1 MRSKALPDEAID
13 LKVPASLGYRSL
25 VIDAA
30 KRICQRLG
38 ERGQLDGDAFEHA
51 TVSALGEAF
60 NNIVQHSYADNSGGI
75 VTIHFRIYRE
85 ALEVELLDH
94 GIGFDIKAANIQYPG
109 VHESGM
115 GLFIMHSFMDE
126 VEHRKGQPNR
136 LRLKKF
142 LPEPA
147 R

>member
-1 MRSKALPDEAID
+1 MLSTLRDEAID
-13 LKVPASLGYRSL
+13 LRVPAALDYRPL
-25 VIDAA
+25 IIGATRCV
-30 KRICQRLG
+30 CQRLSD
-38 ERGQLDGDAFEHA
+38 RGQLGQSFEHE
-51 TVSALGEAF
+51 TVSVLSEAF
-60 NNIVQHSYADNSGGI
+60 NNIVLHSYADNRGGVVAI
-75 VTIHFRIYRE
+75 QFRIYRD

-94 GIGFDIKAANIQYPG
+94 GIGFDVKKADIEYPG

-142 LPEPA
+142 LPEPQ
-147 R
+147 